1 MKTLVHSRRSASID
15 LTSTQKISAS
25 NGMPNSE
32 KPINVDYS
40 PGFLK
45 GADTAEAQWGGDASK
60 GAASRRRLAISVA
73 AAYLAMMSVG
83 LMCAY
88 SSPALPD
95 IRERFNLTTD
105 EVSWFGSLVL
115 PGAVLGGLVE
125 GQLVNLIGRRKTMV
139 TVALWFVSGWMCII
153 LAPTTPWLMVG
164 RFLTG
169 GGMGT
174 AAPASSVYLSEV
186 SPAHM
191 RGLLNTGCNLLFA
204 VGILLGYAMG
214 KWLYYTWLAVAC
226 LVPAFVCGVAFA
238 LYVQESPRWLI
249 LKGRRAQALEALKFY
264 RGPHVGEEF
273 SSLERSAANLP
284 GLTLA
289 EMQKPHIYKPFLY
302 SLLPM
307 FMQQTAAV
315 NVVLF
320 YAKDIFDEAGTSLES
335 HNCSIIMGGIS
346 VVTFAVATVLADRAG
361 RKALLIV
368 SAVVTMIGLGLL
380 GLYFHLK
387 GVNGEEF
394 SKEYGWFPVLAISLY
409 AVGHS
414 LGLGPLPFVLM
425 GELIPLKAKGVAS
438 SVCTA
443 FLFATGFLLVKEHFD
458 IQNLLGAAGAYWLY
472 GALVLVAFVPF
483 VVFVPETKGKS
494 LEEIEKLFG
503 GSGSEREGFSKV
515 ADDVILS
522 TL

>member
-1 MKTLVHSRRSASID
+1 
-15 LTSTQKISAS
+15 
-25 NGMPNSE
+25 MPNPE
-32 KPINVDYS
+32 EPINVDYS

-45 GADTAEAQWGGDASK
+45 GADTAEVQRGGDASK
-60 GAASRRRLAISVA
+60 AAASRRRLAICVA
-73 AAYLAMMSVG
+73 SAYLAMTSVG

-186 SPAHM
+186 SPARM

-238 LYVQESPRWLI
+238 FYVQESPRWLM

-273 SSLERSAANLP
+273 SFLESGTANLP

-289 EMQKPHIYKPFLY
+289 EMREPHIYKPFLY

-346 VVTFAVATVLADRAG
+346 VVTFAVTTVLADRAG

-387 GVNGEEF
+387 GMNGEEF
-394 SKEYGWFPVLAISLY
+394 SKEYGWFPILAIALY

-458 IQNLLGAAGAYWLY
+458 IQSLLGAAGAYWLY

-494 LEEIEKLFG
+494 LEEIEKLFR

-515 ADDVILS
+515 ADDVTLS
-522 TL
+522 NL